1 MTFRTGVRLPIAEV
15 GPRHIAI
22 ATGAPST
29 PLRHDALL
37 QSPMSYI
44 RLKTQRGFTM
54 IELVLVVTVLGI
66 MIMLSIPRIKEMSA
80 RSSLR
85 AARQEL
91 TAAFASARTAAFQK
105 GKTSTLTL
113 ASNQANVTV
122 LSGLAGSSIQVFGP
136 IKLDRALNVSLT
148 ALDGA
153 PTSMNFDSRGLVT
166 PTPLGAVNKY
176 RLTYQSY
183 ADTLCVSAAGI
194 ILPRNCQL

>member
-1 MTFRTGVRLPIAEV
+1 
-15 GPRHIAI
+15 
-22 ATGAPST
+22 
-29 PLRHDALL
+29 
-37 QSPMSYI
+37 MSYI
-44 RLKTQRGFTM
+44 RLKTHRGFTM
-54 IELVLVVTVLGI
+54 IELLLVVTVLGI
-66 MIMLSIPRIKEMSA
+66 MMMLSVPRVKEMSA

-91 TAAFASARTAAFQK
+91 TAAFAAARTAAFQK

-113 ASNQANVTV
+113 AYNQANVTV
-122 LSGLAGSSIQVFGP
+122 LSGLSGASVQVLGP

-148 ALDGA
+148 ALNSA

-176 RLTYQSY
+176 RLSYKAY
-183 ADTLCVSAAGI
+183 ADTVCVSAAGI